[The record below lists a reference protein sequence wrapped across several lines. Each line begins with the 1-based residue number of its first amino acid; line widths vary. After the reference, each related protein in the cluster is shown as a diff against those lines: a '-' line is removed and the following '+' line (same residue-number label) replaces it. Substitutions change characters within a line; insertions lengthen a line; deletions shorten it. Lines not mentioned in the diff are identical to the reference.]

1 MEKLKPTQGVM
12 IHVQGDVDRF
22 IGDDT
27 KTYGIETYKT
37 VYNSIKD
44 RVAQLS
50 AIEELVLQFRCIS
63 EDNLKNIKLST
74 LREYVYARCPFYRRN
89 KSTKDIRVIVSRIDI
104 IDPENPNPSLDD
116 LYKNKAFMDKAS
128 EKLIVAM
135 RAEYEETGR
144 NYFELYD

>member
-1 MEKLKPTQGVM
+1 MENMKPNQGVM
-12 IHVQGDVDRF
+12 IHVQSDVDRF

-37 VYNSIKD
+37 VYNSVKARIEQM
-44 RVAQLS
+44 A
-50 AIEELVLQFRCIS
+50 AIEELILQQRCLS
-63 EDNLKNIKLST
+63 EDNLKHIKLST
-74 LREYVYARCPFYRRN
+74 LREYVYARCPFYRRK
-89 KSTKDIRVIVSRIDI
+89 KSTKDIRIIVSRIDI

-116 LYKNKAFMDKAS
+116 LYSNKEFMDKAT
-128 EKLIVAM
+128 EKLILAM